1 MVFSYA
7 SVYTTRNDIVSGLK
21 NLSDEN
27 KNGTATEAE
36 IKEVLASWKK
46 NCPNLFLDIAGGKE
60 FELVPRVKTL
70 IGAKRSLVIQTL
82 LNEMRD
88 AQQ

>member
-21 NLSDEN
+21 NLADEN
-27 KNGTATEAE
+27 KNSTATEAE

>member
-7 SVYTTRNDIVSGLK
+7 SVYTARADIVTGLK
-21 NLSDEN
+21 NLADEH
-27 KNGTATEAE
+27 KNATATEAE
-36 IKEVLASWKK
+36 IKDVLALWKK
-46 NCPNLFLDIAGGKE
+46 NCPNLFLDVAGGKE

>member
-7 SVYTTRNDIVSGLK
+7 SVYTTRNDIVTGLK
-21 NLSDEN
+21 NLANEN
-27 KNGTATEAE
+27 KNGTGTEAE

-46 NCPNLFLDIAGGKE
+46 NCPNLFLNVAEGKE

-70 IGAKRSLVIQTL
+70 IGAKRTLIIQTL

-88 AQQ
+88 AQK